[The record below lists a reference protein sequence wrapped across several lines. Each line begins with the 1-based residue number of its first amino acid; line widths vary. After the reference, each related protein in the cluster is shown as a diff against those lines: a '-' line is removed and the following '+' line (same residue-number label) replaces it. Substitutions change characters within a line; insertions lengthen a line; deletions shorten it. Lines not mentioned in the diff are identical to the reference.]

1 MNKSTFLFMKKVFF
15 FMLLF
20 ILVFTSDKKIYQTKK
35 TAIVNLYNSVTSLI
49 FFSCAVCILSYSNII
64 SVTNS
69 YPVTACKT
77 FIIQIKDMTI
87 SKANTADS

>member
-1 MNKSTFLFMKKVFF
+1 MPKSTFLFNKKNIFF
-15 FMLLF
+15 VLF
-20 ILVFTSDKKIYQTKK
+20 FLLVFTNNK
-35 TAIVNLYNSVTSLI
+35 TVSQISISEIVNSYTSLTSLI